1 MKKIFTVIL
10 TLIMVVMISG
20 AVYAAQ
26 GGTTI
31 PDQPVPGAPAQN
43 VDNETYNPPEVQIFD
58 PELPGGAAKTT
69 DIKDDILPK
78 TGGVPAE
85 TFYAAGGLMIAAAL
99 FISLKK
105 TTKS

>member
-1 MKKIFTVIL
+1 MKKIFVVIL
-10 TLIMVVMISG
+10 TLIMIVTISS

-26 GGTTI
+26 GGANI
-31 PDQPVPGAPAQN
+31 PDQQVPGAPAQN

-69 DIKDDILPK
+69 DIKDDVLPK

-85 TFYAAGGLMIAAAL
+85 TFYATGGLMVAAAL
-99 FISLKK
+99 VISLKK
-105 TTKS
+105 TAKN